1 MRAGAG
7 LTRAPAKRQ
16 SNLGALME
24 DRNNTIAGWALFS
37 GVVALGLGSLS
48 AHYFLADKQERP
60 EKLGYEIEGVVSSE
74 GGAAAAEE
82 GIEARLAKGDAAKGE
97 ATFKKCQSCHTVT
110 QGGAN
115 GIGPNLFGVVGEAM
129 AAGRGGFAF
138 SDDLK
143 AKGGKWDWASLDQWL
158 KNPKAFAAGTKMTF
172 AGIADA
178 QERANVIL
186 YLNAQGSNLPLPAVP
201 AAPAG
206 GEAAAGAPAGGID
219 AALASAD
226 LKKGEQSFKKCQ
238 SCHSVNQGG
247 ANGIG
252 PNLFGVAGEAVA
264 ADRGGFAFSDDLK
277 KHGGNWDAA
286 TLDAWLKSPKAFAAG
301 TKMTFAGLPDQQE
314 RANVIAYLNS
324 QGGKLTLPAAGAA
337 PAE

>member
-1 MRAGAG
+1 M
-7 LTRAPAKRQ
+7 Q
-16 SNLGALME
+16 

-37 GVVALGLGSLS
+37 GIVALGLGSLS

-60 EKLGYEIEGVVSSE
+60 EKMGYEIEGVVSSE
-74 GGAAAAEE
+74 GGAASAEE
-82 GIEARLAKGDAAKGE
+82 GIEARLAKGDPAKGE
-97 ATFKKCQSCHTVT
+97 AVFKKCQSCHTVT

-115 GIGPNLFGVVGEAM
+115 GIGPNLYAVVGDAI
-129 AAGRGGFAF
+129 AQGRGGFAF

-143 AKGGKWDWASLDQWL
+143 KHGGKWDFATLDQWL

-172 AGIADA
+172 AGLSDG

-186 YLNAQGSNLPLPAVP
+186 YLNSQGSNLPLPAVP

-206 GEAAAGAPAGGID
+206 GAPAAAAAAPAGID
-219 AALASAD
+219 GALATAD
-226 LKKGEQSFKKCQ
+226 VKKGEQSFKKCQ
-238 SCHSVNQGG
+238 SCHTINQGG

-252 PNLFGVAGEAVA
+252 PNLFGIAGDKVAEG
-264 ADRGGFAFSDDLK
+264 RGGFAFSDDLK

-286 TLDAWLKSPKAFAAG
+286 TLDQWLKGPKAFAAG

-337 PAE
+337 AAAPAK